1 VIYIIRQS
9 TKVYKKKGEK
19 RLINIPK
26 LKGKIIEKY
35 GSQGKFVKELDIS
48 QQSWIERLKGTRDF
62 KYHDIEQ
69 IISLLGLTDAEVRDI
84 FFN

>member
-1 VIYIIRQS
+1 M
-9 TKVYKKKGEK
+9 
-19 RLINIPK
+19 INVPK

-35 GSQGKFVKELDIS
+35 GSQNNFTKKLDIS
-48 QQSWIERLKGTRDF
+48 EQSWIKRLKGARDF

-69 IISLLGLTDAEVRDI
+69 IISLLELTDEEVRDI